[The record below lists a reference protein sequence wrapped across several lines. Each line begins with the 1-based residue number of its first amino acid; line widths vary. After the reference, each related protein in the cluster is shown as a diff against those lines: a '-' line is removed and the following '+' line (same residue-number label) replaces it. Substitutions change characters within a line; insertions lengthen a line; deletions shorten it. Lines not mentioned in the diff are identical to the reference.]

1 MIGFRQFL
9 AETNVVPLVPGIER
23 PNPKMID
30 HIDYL
35 LNELHRHSSNEVKA
49 AVQKTIIHF
58 YNHIKNNPTQRL
70 SFENISNQ
78 VDELLHTAS
87 TKAKDA
93 AKGAVTADYEVGT
106 FHKNL
111 GITFPTH

>member
-30 HIDYL
+30 HID
-35 LNELHRHSSNEVKA
+35 
-49 AVQKTIIHF
+49 F